1 MAKHGKR
8 LDYLDALRV
17 LALGAVISFHYLF
30 NGISKGT
37 VTSIGFTPLAPFAK
51 YGYLGVELFF
61 LISGFVIL
69 YSTQNRSATE
79 FIKKRFMRLYPMYWI
94 AIITIFAITHLPVW
108 DHKGPSIKKTLLS
121 LTMFPTA
128 FGGDWIDNA
137 HWFLMREL
145 QFYLF
150 VVVVMALGFGK
161 HLPKIF
167 PWWAITIC
175 IWGFAGLPTGN
186 IWYFSGY
193 FSLITGGAI
202 IFCIREWGFTPMRVI
217 GLIAAYIYAV
227 DSRMTKS
234 VSLGDIRNTTYNKYI
249 VATIVT
255 AAFLLVMATLSSKVS
270 GIHFAWAG
278 IAGAI
283 TYPLFLIH
291 GRMGQLILQ
300 SVGTD
305 SNKYVVYPLVLAG
318 AIGLAYGLLK
328 LEKKV
333 LKSR

>member
-1 MAKHGKR
+1 
-8 LDYLDALRV
+8 
-17 LALGAVISFHYLF
+17 
-30 NGISKGT
+30 
-37 VTSIGFTPLAPFAK
+37 
-51 YGYLGVELFF
+51 
-61 LISGFVIL
+61 
-69 YSTQNRSATE
+69 
-79 FIKKRFMRLYPMYWI
+79 
-94 AIITIFAITHLPVW
+94 
-108 DHKGPSIKKTLLS
+108 
-121 LTMFPTA
+121 
-128 FGGDWIDNA
+128 
-137 HWFLMREL
+137 
-145 QFYLF
+145 
-150 VVVVMALGFGK
+150 
-161 HLPKIF
+161 
-167 PWWAITIC
+167 
-175 IWGFAGLPTGN
+175 
-186 IWYFSGY
+186 
-193 FSLITGGAI
+193 LITGGAI

-328 LEKKV
+328 LEKKA